1 MDGRW
6 VMLAAI
12 FKAENKYD
20 MIGYLIAT
28 GFALAAAA
36 LMSTVALI
44 AFVVY
49 DDYRSRHD
57 R

>member
-12 FKAENKYD
+12 FKARHKND